1 MTKRKPIHR
10 RKGSITATIRA
21 VLWGFLGVRRNA
33 DYQKDIALLNPIHI
47 VVVGLLMVVV
57 FVVGLIFLVNWVV
70 A

>member
-1 MTKRKPIHR
+1 VTKPVPVHR
-10 RKGSITATIRA
+10 RKGSIVATIRA

-33 DYQKDIALLNPIHI
+33 DYQNDIALLNPIHI
-47 VVVGLLMVVV
+47 VVVGLVMTVF